1 MAHFLLLFELAHLWI
16 YEDGPSSKR
25 FPVGLLFILSFAV
38 GYQMLNG
45 NFIQG
50 LLYCVQSSF
59 NTLNHNLQLY
69 HVRLYVTLIFEKK
82 RLSNY
87 DIPSHQLLRDLA
99 ETFLVCSANLHTAI
113 HRNFLSCPTII
124 IPQTKRKKALSVT
137 YPSRHS
143 KLNMQHI
150 KEMLTCGPVGISN

>member
-1 MAHFLLLFELAHLWI
+1 M
-16 YEDGPSSKR
+16 
-25 FPVGLLFILSFAV
+25 GLLFILSFAV

-69 HVRLYVTLIFEKK
+69 YVRLYVTLIFEKK
-82 RLSNY
+82 KGLSNY
-87 DIPSHQLLRDLA
+87 DILPHTNFHGTWLKL
-99 ETFLVCSANLHTAI
+99 FLVCSANLHTAI
-113 HRNFLSCPTII
+113 HQNSSSLSCPTII
-124 IPQTKRKKALSVT
+124 IPQTKRKKALSVI

-143 KLNMQHI
+143 KLNTQHI
-150 KEMLTCGPVGISN
+150 KEMLTCGPVGISK